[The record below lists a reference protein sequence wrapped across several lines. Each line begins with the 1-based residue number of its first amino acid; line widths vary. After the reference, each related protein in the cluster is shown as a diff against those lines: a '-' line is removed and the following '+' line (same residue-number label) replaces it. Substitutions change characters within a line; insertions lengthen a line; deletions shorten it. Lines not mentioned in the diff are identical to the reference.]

1 MNKGKIGFMNT
12 RVLIALSILAVTLS
26 ACASPSTPTMAPVSP
41 TIPPTE
47 TPTSIPDTSSSF
59 EPCGYMWA
67 SQDLPD
73 VSTKVNDL
81 LQAVDK
87 NITASAYAYGENCVY
102 ADGHSTFGAM
112 ETDYR
117 VKVEVKNI
125 KDETAL
131 GNLIAKVMDVIVK
144 IPLSEV
150 KGPNPGRVEFAFNH
164 GTEQVNVVVQINVY
178 THDASNLKGDELF
191 RFFHQNP

>member
-1 MNKGKIGFMNT
+1 MNKGKIRLMTT
-12 RVLIALSILAVTLS
+12 RILIVLTILVVTLT
-26 ACASPSTPTMAPVSP
+26 ACAPSTPTMAPVTPNLPPTAIVTDTPEVSP
-41 TIPPTE
+41 T
-47 TPTSIPDTSSSF
+47 F
-59 EPCGYMWA
+59 EPCAYVWA

-117 VKVEVKNI
+117 VKIDVKDI

-131 GNLIAKVMDVIVK
+131 GNWIAKVMNVIVK
-144 IPLSEV
+144 IPLSDV
-150 KGPNPGRVEFAFNH
+150 AGPNPGRVEFSFVSGKDQTAL
-164 GTEQVNVVVQINVY
+164 TVQIDQY
-178 THDASNLKGDELF
+178 IHDASSLKGAELF
-191 RFFHQNP
+191 QFFHQNP

>member
-1 MNKGKIGFMNT
+1 
-12 RVLIALSILAVTLS
+12 
-26 ACASPSTPTMAPVSP
+26 
-41 TIPPTE
+41 
-47 TPTSIPDTSSSF
+47 
-59 EPCGYMWA
+59 MWA
-67 SQDLPD
+67 SQDLPN
-73 VSTKVNDL
+73 VSKKVNDL
-81 LQAVDK
+81 LQAVDPA
-87 NITASAYAYGENCVY
+87 ITASAYAYGENCVY

-150 KGPNPGRVEFAFNH
+150 QGPNPGRVEFSFTH
-164 GTEQVNVVVQINVY
+164 GTEQVNVIVQINVY

>member
-1 MNKGKIGFMNT
+1 MIT
-12 RVLIALSILAVTLS
+12 RILIVLAILVVTLT
-26 ACASPSTPTMAPVSP
+26 ACVPSTPTMAPVTP
-41 TIPPTE
+41 NLPPTATATD
-47 TPTSIPDTSSSF
+47 TPEPPSAF

-117 VKVEVKNI
+117 VKVEIKNI
-125 KDETAL
+125 KDEKVL
-131 GNLIAKVMDVIVK
+131 GDFIAKVMDVIVK
-144 IPLSEV
+144 IPLSDV
-150 KGPNPGRVEFAFNH
+150 KGPNPGRVEFSFVN
-164 GTEQVNVVVQINVY
+164 GSNQVNVIVQITQY
-178 THDASNLKGDELF
+178 TNDAVNLKGAELF
-191 RFFHQNP
+191 KFFQQNP